1 MKPYVVQ
8 KIVSENKITE
18 IKPKIERRVI
28 SKMTSD
34 IIRKMLVSTVEN
46 AEVKWDRPK
55 GISIGGKTGTAQ
67 VAIKGVYDASK
78 TVASFIGFAPAEDP
92 KFLTFVVLF
101 EPKTSQWGSET
112 AAPLFFEIAKDLIV
126 YYNISP
132 RQ

>member
-18 IKPKIERRVI
+18 IKPKIERKVI

-46 AEVKWDRPK
+46 AEVKWDQPK

-78 TVASFIGFAPAEDP
+78 TVASFIGFAPAEAP

-132 RQ
+132 SN